1 MLSRLRKSKISI
13 LIVPEKEGAVFS
25 FKISL
30 LILRAAIAAAVVGV
44 ILFVI
49 MFISWANLARKAAV
63 TDEIARENEEFARE
77 QERVAQLQ
85 SRVEKLAKLEE
96 QIRKALGADISL
108 DGMNQPTGGQ
118 PARWDTVGSESSGE
132 FAALKPGEFQPR
144 EVPYQ
149 FSDLSILNTGDIPSI
164 WPLKGFITRRFE
176 VDPVVPSHS
185 HTGVDIAAG
194 MGTAIKATAGGV
206 VVWTGWSPLYGNV
219 VLLAHASGY
228 FSFYGHNQ
236 INLVKP
242 RDRVERGAPI
252 ALLGNTG
259 KSSAPHLHFE
269 IWHESQPLDPAEL
282 LMPF

>member
-1 MLSRLRKSKISI
+1 MLSRLRKSRISI

-25 FKISL
+25 FKVSL
-30 LILRAAIAAAVVGV
+30 LLLRAAIIAAVAGV

-49 MFISWANLARKAAV
+49 IFFSWANLARKAAV
-63 TDEIARENEEFARE
+63 TDKIRRENEEFARE

-85 SRVEKLAKLEE
+85 SRVERLTMLEE
-96 QIRKALGADISL
+96 KIRKALGADIAL
-108 DGMNQPTGGQ
+108 DGTNPPSSNVPVQ
-118 PARWDTVGSESSGE
+118 WDSAGAESSGE
-132 FAALKPGEFQPR
+132 YAAAKPEEFKPR
-144 EVPYQ
+144 ETPYQ
-149 FSDLSILNTGDIPSI
+149 FNDLSVLNAGDLPSL
-164 WPLKGFITRRFE
+164 WPLRGYITRGFE

-194 MGTAIKATAGGV
+194 TGTVVKATAGGV

-236 INLVKP
+236 MNLVKP
-242 RDRVERGAPI
+242 KDRVERGTPI